1 MLELLAQRL
10 GCYISSLPAAQWAA
24 LRYLREF
31 PPRQFSMEEWSY
43 CLGYIFRER
52 VRLEGYAELE
62 DYLVQKAAELRK

>member
-1 MLELLAQRL
+1 M
-10 GCYISSLPAAQWAA
+10 
-24 LRYLREF
+24 RYLREF